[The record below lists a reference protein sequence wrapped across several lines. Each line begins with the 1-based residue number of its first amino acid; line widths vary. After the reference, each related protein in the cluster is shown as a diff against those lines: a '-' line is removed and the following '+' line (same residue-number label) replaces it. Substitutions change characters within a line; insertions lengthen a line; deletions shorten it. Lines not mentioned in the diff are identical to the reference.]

1 MKTLS
6 QKIEVITSIGT
17 MVPVGIMI
25 KDRINSLYEADAT
38 AVTLR
43 DKLLAKGLIKK
54 VAQEVTEVAP
64 EEVVE
69 EAPEAKMDI
78 HEVNIK
84 LLELEGIE
92 RAFKNVE
99 YLHKLFDKRLKTG
112 DFRVSG
118 AEEKLA
124 EISEAKIKD
133 FNLNEVKGEIKALKK
148 IKKALMEEREN
159 KAISEAITKIIENE
173 VAQIVAEEEVKAK
186 KVLQA
191 EEKLFN
197 KIITSFIEEHVAK
210 AAETNVEYIHKVLVK
225 TKRQENAA
233 KARAVLAAKRAQA
246 KAKAQATN
254 VFGLLGLNI
263 EVLTDVTE
271 LMHRTNA
278 SMKEAWT
285 WFHKYSAAPAVTYGR
300 RF

>member
-54 VAQEVTEVAP
+54 VTQEVTEVAP

-124 EISEAKIKD
+124 EISEAKIKN
-133 FNLNEVKGEIKALKK
+133 FNLNEVKGEIRALKK
-148 IKKALMEEREN
+148 TKKALMEEREN

-197 KIITSFIEEHVAK
+197 KMINSFIEKHVAK
-210 AAETNVEYIHKVLVK
+210 AAEANVEYIHKVLVK

-233 KARAVLAAKRAQA
+233 KARAVLAAKRAQT
-246 KAKAQATN
+246 KVKAQATN
-254 VFGLLGLNI
+254 VFALLGLNI

-271 LMHRTNA
+271 LMNRTNV

-285 WFHKYSAAPAVTYGR
+285 WFHKYAAAPEVNYGR